1 MSEQATIVGRWK
13 SGVRAFLRSEH
24 AIQPQRGFTTKP
36 GVAAVR
42 RTPGMA
48 IGKSVNPEG
57 VPQSSN
63 PDLGRIVEP
72 RWGSARF
79 GRLFLGCAV
88 FTATPGF
95 VVEPLSGFEH
105 NWTEIHIRDLPES
118 SVTTKQILAERD
130 READQL
136 DAFLKELGYE

>member
-1 MSEQATIVGRWK
+1 MSGISR
-13 SGVRAFLRSEH
+13 LEH

-42 RTPGMA
+42 RTPGMSVFHA
-48 IGKSVNPEG
+48 VNPER
-57 VPQSSN
+57 VPQRSN
-63 PDLGRIVEP
+63 AVNRRIVEP
-72 RWGSARF
+72 RWGSARS

-95 VVEPLSGFEH
+95 VVEPLSGFENNRTDIPICDCH
-105 NWTEIHIRDLPES
+105 ES

-130 READQL
+130 REAAQL